1 MKIEDVQKLATLS
14 RIDINEDEQKELLKD
29 LESILGYVSEIQE
42 VVTKERNVEMIEYG
56 NVMREDE
63 DAHDSGVYTKDILKE
78 APSTKDGY
86 IRVKKIL

>member
-1 MKIEDVQKLATLS
+1 MEIEDVQKLAHLS

-29 LESILGYVSEIQE
+29 LESILDYVSEIQE
-42 VVTKERNVEMIEYG
+42 VATKERNVETIKYG

-78 APSTKDGY
+78 APDTKDEY
-86 IRVKKIL
+86 IKVKKIL